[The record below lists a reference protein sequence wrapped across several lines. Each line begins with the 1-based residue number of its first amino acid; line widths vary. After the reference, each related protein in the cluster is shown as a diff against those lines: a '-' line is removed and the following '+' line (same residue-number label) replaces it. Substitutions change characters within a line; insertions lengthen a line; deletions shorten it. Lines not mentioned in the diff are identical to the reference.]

1 MTVANKDIIEILK
14 EKAKTIRCHIVRM
27 ISNSQVGHPGG
38 SLSVADILTVLYFHT
53 LNIDPKNPGWEE
65 RDRLVLSKG
74 HGAAAL
80 YSTLAEREFF
90 SKDIFSTFGKIDST
104 LQVHPDKNKVPGVDA
119 STGALGQGFSIALGM
134 ALGARL
140 DNKKYW
146 VYAILGDGEIQE
158 GQIWEA
164 AMCAA
169 HYKVTNLITILDYNR
184 IQLMG
189 KIADIMEISPVKEK
203 WVSFGW
209 NTIEIDGHDIGEI
222 ISSIEEAKKFKNK
235 PTIIIAHTIKGKGVS
250 YMEGKSEWHGKFPCE
265 EELKIAIRELTSDV

>member
-1 MTVANKDIIEILK
+1 MVSKEEIERLK
-14 EKAKTIRCHIVRM
+14 EKAKIIRCDIVKT
-27 ISNSQVGHPGG
+27 ISNAQVGHPGG
-38 SLSVADILTVLYFHT
+38 SLSIADILTVLYFNT
-53 LNIDPKNPGWEE
+53 LNIDPKNPDWEE

-80 YSTLAEREFF
+80 YCTLAERGFF
-90 SKDIFSTFGKIDST
+90 RKDILSTFGKIDSI

-140 DNKKYW
+140 DCRKYW

-169 HYKVTNLITILDYNR
+169 HYRITNLITILDYNGV
-184 IQLMG
+184 QLMG
-189 KIADIMEISPVKEK
+189 PVAEIMEISPVKEK
-203 WVSFGW
+203 WISFGW
-209 NTIEIDGHDIGEI
+209 NVVEIDGHNISEI
-222 ISSIEEAKKFKNK
+222 IGSIEKVKKVKNK
-235 PTIIIAHTIKGKGVS
+235 PTIIIARTIKGKGVS
-250 YMEGKSEWHGKFPCE
+250 YMEGKSEWHGKPPCK
-265 EELKIAIRELTSDV
+265 EELEIAISELTGKA